1 MTFTEPCEVRRV
13 LGFEAATV
21 CLKTVIDQCYTEIT
35 EEEEDCLFIH
45 APEVIQRF
53 RSEGSVTDAFLDS
66 LGIPKLPGDRHID
79 RDGLVPW
86 RRHAYMMSHRYSK
99 ENFVNYLQIRSDNNN
114 PVLQQQKKEREL
126 AAKLVRRAEVL
137 REKEDQAAAEK
148 ALKLAAKD
156 AEKVR
161 RAGLT
166 PLEKKAEDSERKI
179 QILLEKEE
187 KRLEAE
193 EKLARARALLAV

>member
-1 MTFTEPCEVRRV
+1 VTFREPCDVRRV

-35 EEEEDCLFIH
+35 DEEEDLLFIH

-53 RSEGSVTDAFLDS
+53 RSEGSVTDAFLDT

-86 RRHAYMMSHRYSK
+86 RRHTYMMSHRYSK

-114 PVLQQQKKEREL
+114 PVLQQQKKQREQ
-126 AAKLVRRAEVL
+126 AAKIVRKAEIL
-137 REKEDQAAAEK
+137 KEKEDLAATEK

-161 RAGLT
+161 RAALT
-166 PLEKKAEDSERKI
+166 PSEKKAEDLERKLQLLI
-179 QILLEKEE
+179 QKEA
-187 KRLEAE
+187 KRLDAE
-193 EKLARARALLAV
+193 EKLARAQALLV

>member
-1 MTFTEPCEVRRV
+1 VTFREPYDGRRV

-35 EEEEDCLFIH
+35 DEEDDLLFIH

-53 RSEGSVTDAFLDS
+53 RSEGSVTDAFLDT
-66 LGIPKLPGDRHID
+66 LGIHKLPGDRHID

-114 PVLQQQKKEREL
+114 PVLQQQKKQREQ
-126 AAKLVRRAEVL
+126 AAKIVRKAEIL
-137 REKEDQAAAEK
+137 KEKEDLAATEK

-161 RAGLT
+161 RAALT
-166 PLEKKAEDSERKI
+166 PSEKKAEDLERKLQLLI
-179 QILLEKEE
+179 QKEA
-187 KRLEAE
+187 KRLDAE
-193 EKLARARALLAV
+193 EKLARAQALLV

>member
-1 MTFTEPCEVRRV
+1 VTFREPCDVRRV

-35 EEEEDCLFIH
+35 DEEEDLLFIH

-53 RSEGSVTDAFLDS
+53 RSEGSVTDAFLDT

-114 PVLQQQKKEREL
+114 PVLQQQKKQREQ
-126 AAKLVRRAEVL
+126 AAKIVRRAEIL
-137 REKEDQAAAEK
+137 KEKEDLAATEK

-161 RAGLT
+161 RAALS
-166 PLEKKAEDSERKI
+166 PSEKKAEDLERKLQLLI
-179 QILLEKEE
+179 QKEA
-187 KRLEAE
+187 KRLDAE
-193 EKLARARALLAV
+193 EKLARAQALLV

>member
-1 MTFTEPCEVRRV
+1 VTFREPCDVRRV

-35 EEEEDCLFIH
+35 DEEEDLLFIH

-53 RSEGSVTDAFLDS
+53 RSEGSVTDAFLDT

-114 PVLQQQKKEREL
+114 PVLQQQKKQREQ
-126 AAKLVRRAEVL
+126 AAKIVRKAEIL
-137 REKEDQAAAEK
+137 KEKEDLAATEK

-161 RAGLT
+161 RAALT
-166 PLEKKAEDSERKI
+166 PSEKKAEDLERKLQLLI
-179 QILLEKEE
+179 QKEA
-187 KRLEAE
+187 KRLDAE
-193 EKLARARALLAV
+193 EKLARAQALLV

>member
-1 MTFTEPCEVRRV
+1 VTFREPCDVRRV

-35 EEEEDCLFIH
+35 DEEEDLLFIH

-53 RSEGSVTDAFLDS
+53 RSEGSVTDAFLDT

-114 PVLQQQKKEREL
+114 PVLQQQKKQREQ
-126 AAKLVRRAEVL
+126 AAKIVRRAEIL
-137 REKEDQAAAEK
+137 KEKEDLAATEK

-161 RAGLT
+161 RAALT
-166 PLEKKAEDSERKI
+166 PSEKKAEDLERKVQLLI
-179 QILLEKEE
+179 QKEA
-187 KRLEAE
+187 KRLDAE
-193 EKLARARALLAV
+193 EKLARAQALLV

>member
-1 MTFTEPCEVRRV
+1 VTFREPCDVRRV

-35 EEEEDCLFIH
+35 DEEEDLLFIH

-53 RSEGSVTDAFLDS
+53 RSEGSITDAFLDT

-99 ENFVNYLQIRSDNNN
+99 ETFVNYLQIRSDNNN
-114 PVLQQQKKEREL
+114 PVLQQQKKQREQ
-126 AAKLVRRAEVL
+126 AAKIVRRAEIL
-137 REKEDQAAAEK
+137 KEKEDLAATEK

-161 RAGLT
+161 RAALT
-166 PLEKKAEDSERKI
+166 PSEKKAEDLERKVQLLI
-179 QILLEKEE
+179 QKEA
-187 KRLEAE
+187 KRLDAE
-193 EKLARARALLAV
+193 EKLARAQALLV